1 MLKLIDIMNILDIWD
16 MMNILDGICCHVV
29 HVCRIN
35 PHCYVCQ
42 NVVFECFSMVAFM
55 IFVPNK
61 NT

>member
-1 MLKLIDIMNILDIWD
+1 MLELIDIMNILDIWD
-16 MMNILDGICCHVV
+16 MMNILDGICWRVI

-35 PHCYVCQ
+35 PRYVCQ
-42 NVVFECFSMVAFM
+42 NVVFECFSMVTFM